1 MSTGQNINLVY
12 PQSYYM
18 KPLSVLLLLSVGLL
32 TLPATVFTQEQKI
45 DSLLKTLQTQ
55 REDTNKVK
63 TYFEIIKIMRHY
75 NYDGA
80 LNYASLQL
88 TLSNKI
94 SYAWGSGKAHNS
106 IGLIQR
112 FKGNIGVS
120 TDNFFRAAEIFLS
133 AKDYNNVIAAY
144 SNAADNYTMVNKPDS
159 AIIISRLANS
169 YNKNITD
176 SALRKD
182 NSILFYSNMSGI
194 YYAKKKPDSSIVY
207 SDSAIVLAK
216 EMGDLP
222 RLADEYLQSAVAYQS
237 LKKDAVA
244 LEYFRMSLPIYE
256 KLQGYKQMIQVHHA
270 MGYTFYSI
278 AKYDSSIH
286 HAQTAL
292 RLMAQIKDFTYLQD
306 NYLNMGLAYAGLK
319 KYDAAIAWYKK
330 GIDDSANANQPE
342 IELQLYQ
349 YSGEALFKLQ
359 RYQEA
364 IAFFKIALSKA
375 ASFDHKAIYECSDM
389 LSASYEAIGDS
400 RTALLYARKAES
412 EERLYFDS
420 TQAQIVAEINLKNES
435 QKKEDQIKLLSA
447 QNQLSTTLAEAQSQ
461 QKKFALAGICFLVIA
476 GFYGFYR
483 YKKKRKIQS
492 QQAIANERLRIS
504 RELHDEVGST
514 LSGIAMYSH
523 LTKKQL
529 TQSNDTE
536 VEKSL
541 NIIQQ
546 SADEMVSKLN
556 DIVWLIN
563 PEQGSLQM
571 LIQRLEEYARDMAAI
586 KEMKV
591 ILNLPEKMQ
600 QVNLSIETRRTI
612 YLFCKE
618 AINNAVKYSEGTRLE
633 LSVREINNMLEFSV
647 ADNGKGFNETT
658 IRRGN
663 GLNNM
668 QKRAEEIGAGV
679 VLETKCNAGSK
690 LFLQVK
696 I

>member
-1 MSTGQNINLVY
+1 
-12 PQSYYM
+12 M
-18 KPLSVLLLLSVGLL
+18 KPLFTLLLLFVGLL
-32 TLPATVFTQEQKI
+32 ILPETVFTQGQKI

-75 NYDGA
+75 DYDGA
-80 LNYASLQL
+80 LNYAALQL
-88 TLSNKI
+88 ALSNKI
-94 SYAWGSGKAHNS
+94 NYAWGSGKAHNS

-112 FKGNIGVS
+112 FKGDVS
-120 TDNFFRAAEIFLS
+120 TSTANFFTAAEIFIS
-133 AKDYNNVIAAY
+133 AKDYNNAIAAY
-144 SNAADNYTMVNKPDS
+144 SNAADNFTLVNKPDS
-159 AIIISRLANS
+159 AIIISSLANR

-194 YYAKKKPDSSIVY
+194 YYIKNKPDSTIIY
-207 SDSAIVLAK
+207 SDSAITLAK

-222 RLADEYLQSAVAYQS
+222 RLADEYLQSAIAYQS
-237 LKKDAVA
+237 LKKNEIA
-244 LEYFRMSLPIYE
+244 LEYFRLSLPIYE

-270 MGYTFYSI
+270 MGYTFYSL
-278 AKYDSSIH
+278 AQYDSSLH
-286 HAQTAL
+286 HAQIAL
-292 RLMAQIKDFTYLQD
+292 RLMAQVKDSTYLQD

-319 KYDAAIAWYKK
+319 NYDAAIAWYKK
-330 GIDDSANANQPE
+330 GIADSANTTQPK
-342 IELQLYQ
+342 IQLQLYQ

-359 RYQEA
+359 RYQQA
-364 IAFFKIALSKA
+364 ITFFKIALSQA
-375 ASFDHKAIYECSDM
+375 DSFDHKVIYECSDM
-389 LSASYEAIGDS
+389 LSACYEAIGDS
-400 RTALLYARKAES
+400 KTALLYARKGES

-420 TQAQIVAEINLKNES
+420 TQAQIVAEINLKNET

-447 QNQLSTTLAEAQSQ
+447 QNQLSATLAEAQSQ
-461 QKKFALAGICFLVIA
+461 QKKLALAGICFLVIA

-492 QQAIANERLRIS
+492 QQAISNERLRIS

-523 LTKKQL
+523 LTKKLL
-529 TQSNDTE
+529 TQSNATE

-591 ILNLPEKMQ
+591 ILSLPEKIQ

-633 LSVREINNMLEFSV
+633 LSVREIKNMLEFSV
-647 ADNGKGFNETT
+647 ADNGKGFNEAT

-668 QKRAEEIGAGV
+668 QKRADEIAAKYFLNSSKEEGTT
-679 VLETKCNAGSK
+679 LSLK
-690 LFLQVK
+690 FK
-696 I
+696 IT